1 MPTRPRNSHSIS
13 LLRLA
18 LDAASCRLLSAM
30 PEIRSSEPTGWDV
43 TEFALHLRPVDSPHT
58 KLKRWEPIIVLSPPH
73 LQIKRSTDSLQCP
86 QLLVTQPDRDR
97 DYAAATRSHCCVHRD
112 GSWCSAENER
122 VFLSLSLPFCG
133 TRQRK
138 RRFAEIFLHRSLNIC
153 FFGSELWN
161 DSFQRMLC
169 KERGLGS
176 SIQARK
182 KRGPRGPSN
191 DRYVSLESVDVAC
204 CVTHAKSAVV
214 LTARPELSAVKFAT
228 AYSCTLI
235 PAPTVTEK
243 LNSNV
248 RLQSGSTA

>member
-1 MPTRPRNSHSIS
+1 MPAVTRY
-13 LLRLA
+13 
-18 LDAASCRLLSAM
+18 SA
-30 PEIRSSEPTGWDV
+30 RQG
-43 TEFALHLRPVDSPHT
+43 
-58 KLKRWEPIIVLSPPH
+58 
-73 LQIKRSTDSLQCP
+73 
-86 QLLVTQPDRDR
+86 R